1 MLNQSQ
7 KTTLASLKK
16 AAFFAVLTLFGTSSM
31 LYAQT
36 QLIEEV
42 TRSGDEILIPY
53 QKFELDNGLTVIV
66 HEDDSDPL
74 VHVDITYHVGSA
86 REELYKSGFAHFFE
100 HMMFQGSENVAD
112 EEHFKII
119 SDAGGTLNGST
130 NRDRTNY
137 YQTVPSNQL
146 EVVLWLEADRM
157 GFFLDAVTQKKFE
170 IQRETVKNEKGQ
182 NYDNA
187 AYGRWSELTAE
198 TLYPFGH
205 PYSWLT
211 IGKLEDLDR
220 VDVEDLKKFFMRWY
234 GPNNATLTIGGNV
247 TAEEVIPMVEKYFG
261 VIPRGPEVDNMTLE
275 PVQLDADRYVSYVD
289 NNIRFP
295 ALLATYPTVPRFHP
309 DEAPL
314 DFLAQILGTGRSSY
328 LFKKFIL
335 TQKAIQASVFH
346 PVSELAGEF
355 TMFVLPFPGQT
366 LADFEQE
373 MRVILDEFAT
383 EGVSDNDLTKIKASF
398 ESSFING
405 LTSVSGKVS
414 QLADYQTIA
423 DNANY
428 IEEDLSRYLAVT
440 KEDIMRVFNEYIYNK
455 PGVLLSVL
463 PNDGG
468 ATAPAAP
475 DNYVAQKDG
484 DNPFPTT
491 DYSGL
496 SYSRPEG
503 DSFDR
508 SVKPTPGTAP
518 LVQVPDYWRANF
530 ENGIQLIGTESNEVP
545 TVNVQLYIK
554 GGHELDANDPQK
566 AGLASLTAALMNEST
581 QNYSSE
587 EISEELRL
595 VASSISVSGGR
606 SETVVGVSTL
616 SKNLTRTMEL
626 LEEILYRPA
635 FTEEDFNRVKQ
646 QQLESIRAS
655 YQNPAAVASQIYSRL
670 LYGDEHIY
678 SVPTSG
684 LEETV
689 SRITVEDVRAFYES
703 YMSPEITEVVVV
715 GDISE
720 EEALSSLA
728 FLNNWETKNVEIPD
742 LPEPKPGDYT
752 KVYLMD
758 KVGAPQSEIRIGY
771 VSDMTYDA
779 TGEYFKTSLMN
790 YSLGG
795 AFNSRI
801 NLNLREDKGWTYGA
815 RSGFSGNDRGSQFTA
830 SAGIKASAT
839 DSAVVEFIKEIKGFQ
854 ENGITDDELNFM
866 RNSIGQR
873 DARRYETPFQKAGF
887 LGNII
892 RYDLDGSYVDKQ
904 AEIIQNITR
913 EEINALAKKY
923 LNTNNAY
930 ILVVGDGASNR
941 DKLKALGYEVVDVTE
956 KGDIIEPVQEGNE

>member
-16 AAFFAVLTLFGTSSM
+16 AVFFAVLTLFGTSSM

-53 QKFELDNGLTVIV
+53 KKYELDNGLTVIV

-220 VDVEDLKKFFMRWY
+220 VDVDDLKKFFMRWY

-261 VIPRGPEVDNMTLE
+261 VIPRGPEVENMTLE
-275 PVQLDADRYVSYVD
+275 PVQIDADRYVSYVD

-423 DNANY
+423 GNANY

-475 DNYVAQKDG
+475 ENYVAQKDG

-518 LVQVPDYWRANF
+518 LVQVPDYWRASF

-554 GGHELDANDPQK
+554 GGHELDANEPQK

-635 FTEEDFNRVKQ
+635 FTEDDFNRVKQ

-670 LYGDEHIY
+670 LFGDEHIY

-689 SRITVEDVRAFYES
+689 SRITVEDVRNFYET

-728 FLNNWETKNVEIPD
+728 FLNNWEIKNVEIPD

-892 RYDLDGSYVDKQ
+892 RYDLDGSYVDRQ
-904 AEIIQNITR
+904 AEIIQSITR
-913 EEINALAKKY
+913 EEINALARKY
-923 LNTNNAY
+923 LNTDNAY

>member
-16 AAFFAVLTLFGTSSM
+16 AVFFAVLTLFGTSSM

-53 QKFELDNGLTVIV
+53 KKYELDNGLTVIV

-220 VDVEDLKKFFMRWY
+220 VDVDDLKKFFMRWY

-261 VIPRGPEVDNMTLE
+261 VIPRGPEVENMTLE
-275 PVQLDADRYVSYVD
+275 PVQIDADRYVSYVD

-423 DNANY
+423 GNANY

-518 LVQVPDYWRANF
+518 LVQVPDYWRASF

-635 FTEEDFNRVKQ
+635 FTEDDFNRVKQ

-670 LYGDEHIY
+670 LFGDEHIY

-689 SRITVEDVRAFYES
+689 SRITVEDVRNFYET

-728 FLNNWETKNVEIPD
+728 FLNNWEIKNVEIPD

-892 RYDLDGSYVDKQ
+892 RYDLDGSYVDRQ
-904 AEIIQNITR
+904 AEIIQSITR
-913 EEINALAKKY
+913 EEINALARKY
-923 LNTNNAY
+923 LNTDNAY

>member
-86 REELYKSGFAHFFE
+86 REEMYKSGFAHFFE

-234 GPNNATLTIGGNV
+234 GPNNATLTIGGNI

-689 SRITVEDVRAFYES
+689 SRITVEDVRDFYES

-913 EEINALAKKY
+913 EEINALSKKY
-923 LNTNNAY
+923 LNTDNAY

>member
-1 MLNQSQ
+1 
-7 KTTLASLKK
+7 
-16 AAFFAVLTLFGTSSM
+16 
-31 LYAQT
+31 
-36 QLIEEV
+36 
-42 TRSGDEILIPY
+42 
-53 QKFELDNGLTVIV
+53 
-66 HEDDSDPL
+66 
-74 VHVDITYHVGSA
+74 
-86 REELYKSGFAHFFE
+86 
-100 HMMFQGSENVAD
+100 
-112 EEHFKII
+112 
-119 SDAGGTLNGST
+119 
-130 NRDRTNY
+130 
-137 YQTVPSNQL
+137 
-146 EVVLWLEADRM
+146 
-157 GFFLDAVTQKKFE
+157 
-170 IQRETVKNEKGQ
+170 
-182 NYDNA
+182 
-187 AYGRWSELTAE
+187 
-198 TLYPFGH
+198 
-205 PYSWLT
+205 
-211 IGKLEDLDR
+211 
-220 VDVEDLKKFFMRWY
+220 MRWY

-261 VIPRGPEVDNMTLE
+261 VIPRGPEVENMTLE

-423 DNANY
+423 ENANY

-689 SRITVEDVRAFYES
+689 SRITVEDVRDFYES

-913 EEINALAKKY
+913 EEINALSKKY
-923 LNTNNAY
+923 LNTDNAY

>member
-1 MLNQSQ
+1 MFNQLL
-7 KTTLASLKK
+7 KITLLTTI
-16 AAFFAVLTLFGTSSM
+16 LTTSM
-31 LYAQT
+31 LHLKAQT
-36 QLIEEV
+36 SLIEEINFAEKND
-42 TRSGDEILIPY
+42 GIIIPFK
-53 QKFELDNGLTVIV
+53 KFILDNGLTIII
-66 HEDDSDPL
+66 HEDVSDPL

-220 VDVEDLKKFFMRWY
+220 VDVDDLKKFFMRWY

-261 VIPRGPEVDNMTLE
+261 VIPRGPEVENMTLE

-423 DNANY
+423 GNANY

-518 LVQVPDYWRANF
+518 LVQVPDYWRASF

-554 GGHELDANDPQK
+554 GGHELDANNPQK

-635 FTEEDFNRVKQ
+635 FTEDDFNRVKQ

-670 LYGDEHIY
+670 LFGDEHIY

-689 SRITVEDVRAFYES
+689 SRITVEDVRNFYET

-728 FLNNWETKNVEIPD
+728 FLNNWEIKNVEIPD

-892 RYDLDGSYVDKQ
+892 RYNLDGSYVDKQ
-904 AEIIQNITR
+904 AEIIQSITR
-913 EEINALAKKY
+913 EEINALARKY
-923 LNTNNAY
+923 LNTDNAY

-941 DKLKALGYEVVDVTE
+941 DKLKALGYEVVNVTE

>member
-53 QKFELDNGLTVIV
+53 KKYELDNGLTVIV

-220 VDVEDLKKFFMRWY
+220 VDVDDLKKFFMRWY

-261 VIPRGPEVDNMTLE
+261 VIPRGPEVENMTLE
-275 PVQLDADRYVSYVD
+275 PVQIDADRYVSYVD

-423 DNANY
+423 GNANY

-518 LVQVPDYWRANF
+518 LVQVPDYWRASF

-635 FTEEDFNRVKQ
+635 FTEDDFNRVKQ

-670 LYGDEHIY
+670 LFGDEHIY

-689 SRITVEDVRAFYES
+689 SRITVGDVRNFYET

-728 FLNNWETKNVEIPD
+728 FLNNWEIKNVEIPD

-892 RYDLDGSYVDKQ
+892 RYDLDGSYVDRQ
-904 AEIIQNITR
+904 AEIIQSITR
-913 EEINALAKKY
+913 EEINALARKY
-923 LNTNNAY
+923 LNTDNAY

>member
-1 MLNQSQ
+1 MVNQLL
-7 KTTLASLKK
+7 KITLLTTIL
-16 AAFFAVLTLFGTSSM
+16 TSSM
-31 LYAQT
+31 LHLKAQT
-36 QLIEEV
+36 SLIEEINL
-42 TRSGDEILIPY
+42 TEKHDGIIIPFK
-53 QKFELDNGLTVIV
+53 KFVLDNGLTIII

-137 YQTVPSNQL
+137 YQTLPSNQL

-234 GPNNATLTIGGNV
+234 GPNNATLTVGGNV
-247 TAEEVIPMVEKYFG
+247 TAEDVIPLVEKYFG
-261 VIPRGPEVDNMTLE
+261 VIPRGPEVEDMRIE
-275 PVQLDADRYVSYVD
+275 PVVLDADRYVSYVD

-295 ALLATYPTVPRFHP
+295 ALLATYPTVARFHP

-328 LFKKFIL
+328 LYKKFIL

-366 LADFEQE
+366 LANFEQE
-373 MRVILDEFAT
+373 MRTILDEFAQ
-383 EGVSDNDLTKIKASF
+383 EGVADEDLTKIKASF

-405 LTSVSGKVS
+405 LSSVSGKVS
-414 QLADYQTIA
+414 QLADYETISG
-423 DNANY
+423 DANY
-428 IEEDLSRYLAVT
+428 IEKDLERYLAVT
-440 KEDIMRVFNEYIYNK
+440 KEDIMRVFNEYIYGK
-455 PGVLLSVL
+455 PSGILSVL
-463 PNDGG
+463 PKDGG
-468 ATAPAAP
+468 ATAAAE
-475 DNYVAQKDG
+475 DNFLVQRTG

-496 SYSRPEG
+496 SYTRPEG
-503 DSFDR
+503 DTFDR
-508 SVKPTPGTAP
+508 SIKPTPGPAP
-518 LVQVPDYWRANF
+518 LVQVPEYWRADF
-530 ENGIQLIGTESNEVP
+530 DNGLKLIGTQSDEIP
-545 TVNVQLYIK
+545 TVNMQIYIK
-554 GGHELDANDPQK
+554 GGHEMDAYEPEK
-566 AGLASLTAALMNEST
+566 SGLAVLTAALMNEST
-581 QNYSSE
+581 QNYTSE
-587 EISEELRL
+587 EISEELRMI
-595 VASSISVSGGR
+595 ASSISVSGNR
-606 SETVVGVSTL
+606 SETVIGVSTL
-616 SKNLTRTMEL
+616 SKNIERTMEL
-626 LEEILYRPA
+626 LEEVLFRPA
-635 FTEEDFNRVKQ
+635 FNEADFNRVKQ
-646 QQLESIRAS
+646 QQLEGIKAS
-655 YQNPAAVASQIYSRL
+655 YQNPAAIANQVYSRL

-689 SRITVEDVRAFYES
+689 SRIELADVQRFYDS
-703 YMSPEITEVVVV
+703 YFSPEITEVVVV
-715 GDISE
+715 GDLSE
-720 EEALSSLA
+720 EEALKHVS
-728 FLNNWETKNVEIPD
+728 FLSNWTPKNVELPV

-771 VSDMTYDA
+771 VSDLSYDA
-779 TGEYFKTSLMN
+779 TGEYFKTTLMN

-830 SAGIKASAT
+830 SAGIKADAT
-839 DSAVVEFIKEIKGFQ
+839 DSSVVEFIKEIKSFQ
-854 ENGITDDELNFM
+854 ENGITDDELTFM

-892 RYDLDGSYVDKQ
+892 RYDLDGSYVDTQ
-904 AEIIQNITR
+904 ADIIKNISR
-913 EEINALAKKY
+913 EEINALAQKH
-923 LNTNNAY
+923 LHTDNIY
-930 ILVVGDGASNR
+930 ILVVGDGATNR
-941 DKLKALGYEVVDVTE
+941 DKLKALGYEVVDVSE
-956 KGDIIEPVQEGNE
+956 KGDIIEAIQEGN

>member
-16 AAFFAVLTLFGTSSM
+16 AVFFAVLTLFGTSSM

-53 QKFELDNGLTVIV
+53 KKYELDNGLTVIV

-220 VDVEDLKKFFMRWY
+220 VDVDDLKKFFMRWY

-261 VIPRGPEVDNMTLE
+261 VIPRGPEVENMTLE
-275 PVQLDADRYVSYVD
+275 PVQIDADRYVSYVD

-423 DNANY
+423 GNANY

-518 LVQVPDYWRANF
+518 LVQVPDYWRASF

-545 TVNVQLYIK
+545 TFNVQLYIK
-554 GGHELDANDPQK
+554 GGHELDANEPQK

-635 FTEEDFNRVKQ
+635 FTEDDFNRVKQ

-670 LYGDEHIY
+670 LFGDEHIY

-689 SRITVEDVRAFYES
+689 SRITVEDVRNFYET

-728 FLNNWETKNVEIPD
+728 FLNNWEIKNVEIPD

-904 AEIIQNITR
+904 AEIIQSITR
-913 EEINALAKKY
+913 EEINALARKY
-923 LNTNNAY
+923 LNTDNAY

>member
-1 MLNQSQ
+1 M
-7 KTTLASLKK
+7 
-16 AAFFAVLTLFGTSSM
+16 
-31 LYAQT
+31 
-36 QLIEEV
+36 
-42 TRSGDEILIPY
+42 
-53 QKFELDNGLTVIV
+53 
-66 HEDDSDPL
+66 
-74 VHVDITYHVGSA
+74 
-86 REELYKSGFAHFFE
+86 
-100 HMMFQGSENVAD
+100 
-112 EEHFKII
+112 
-119 SDAGGTLNGST
+119 
-130 NRDRTNY
+130 
-137 YQTVPSNQL
+137 
-146 EVVLWLEADRM
+146 
-157 GFFLDAVTQKKFE
+157 
-170 IQRETVKNEKGQ
+170 
-182 NYDNA
+182 
-187 AYGRWSELTAE
+187 
-198 TLYPFGH
+198 
-205 PYSWLT
+205 
-211 IGKLEDLDR
+211 KLR
-220 VDVEDLKKFFMRWY
+220 
-234 GPNNATLTIGGNV
+234 
-247 TAEEVIPMVEKYFG
+247 
-261 VIPRGPEVDNMTLE
+261 
-275 PVQLDADRYVSYVD
+275 PVQLDADRYISYVD

-373 MRVILDEFAT
+373 MRTILDEFAS
-383 EGVSDNDLTKIKASF
+383 EGVSDNDLAKIKASF

-423 DNANY
+423 GNANY
-428 IEEDLSRYLAVT
+428 IDEDLNRYLEVT
-440 KEDIMRVFNEYIYNK
+440 KEDIMRVFNKYIYNN

-468 ATAPAAP
+468 ATTPAAP
-475 DNYVAQKDG
+475 DNYLAQKEG
-484 DNPFPTT
+484 DNPFPIT

-503 DSFDR
+503 DTFDR

-518 LVQVPDYWRANF
+518 LVKVPDYWRANF
-530 ENGIQLIGTESNEVP
+530 ENGIKLIGSESNEVP
-545 TVNVQLYIK
+545 TINIQLYIK

-595 VASSISVSGGR
+595 IASSISVSGGR
-606 SETVVGVSTL
+606 SETVVGLSTL

-626 LEEILYRPA
+626 FEEILYRPA

-646 QQLESIRAS
+646 QQIESIRAS
-655 YQNPAAVASQIYSRL
+655 YQNPAAIASQIYNRL

-689 SRITVEDVRAFYES
+689 IRITIEDVRAFYES

-715 GDISE
+715 GDITE
-720 EEALSSLA
+720 EEAISSLT
-728 FLNNWETKNVEIPD
+728 FLNDWKTKNIDIPN
-742 LPEPKPGDYT
+742 LPKPKPGDYT

-771 VSDMTYDA
+771 VSNMTYDA
-779 TGEYFKTSLMN
+779 TGEYFRTSLMN

-854 ENGITDDELNFM
+854 EDGITKDELNFM

-904 AEIIQNITR
+904 ADIIQNITR

-923 LNTNNAY
+923 LNTENTY
-930 ILVVGDGASNR
+930 ILVVGDGATNR
-941 DKLKALGYEVVDVTE
+941 DKLKALGYEVIDVTE
-956 KGDIIEPVQEGNE
+956 KGDIIEPIQEGSE

>member
-1 MLNQSQ
+1 MLNQLL
-7 KTTLASLKK
+7 KITLLITI
-16 AAFFAVLTLFGTSSM
+16 LPTSM
-31 LYAQT
+31 LHLKAQT
-36 QLIEEV
+36 SLIEEINL
-42 TRSGDEILIPY
+42 TEKHDGIIIPFK
-53 QKFELDNGLTVIV
+53 KFELDNGLTVIV

-220 VDVEDLKKFFMRWY
+220 VDVDDLKKFFMRWY

-247 TAEEVIPMVEKYFG
+247 IAEQVIPMVEKYFG
-261 VIPRGPEVDNMTLE
+261 VIPRGPEVENMNLD
-275 PVQLDADRYVSYVD
+275 PIQLDADRYVSYVD

-373 MRVILDEFAT
+373 MRTILDEFAK

-405 LTSVSGKVS
+405 LTSVTGKVS

-423 DNANY
+423 GNANF
-428 IEEDLSRYLAVT
+428 IEDDLNRYLDVT

-455 PGVLLSVL
+455 AGVLLSVL

-475 DNYVAQKDG
+475 DNYVAQRDG

-518 LVQVPDYWRANF
+518 LVQVPDYWRAGF

-581 QNYSSE
+581 QNYTSE

-616 SKNLTRTMEL
+616 SKNVTRTMEL

-635 FTEEDFNRVKQ
+635 FSEEDFNRVKQ

-655 YQNPAAVASQIYSRL
+655 YQNPAAVASQVYSRL

-689 SRITVEDVRAFYES
+689 SRITVEDVRSFYES

-715 GDISE
+715 GDITE

-728 FLNNWETKNVEIPD
+728 FLNNWVPKNVEIPD

-771 VSDMTYDA
+771 LSDMTYDA

-839 DSAVVEFIKEIKGFQ
+839 DSAVIEFIKEIKGFQ

-904 AEIIQNITR
+904 ADIIKNITR
-913 EEINALAKKY
+913 EEINSLAKKY
-923 LNTNNAY
+923 LNTDNAY

-956 KGDIIEPVQEGNE
+956 KGDIVEPVQEGNE

>member
-1 MLNQSQ
+1 MFNLLL
-7 KTTLASLKK
+7 KVTFLTTL
-16 AAFFAVLTLFGTSSM
+16 LTTSM
-31 LYAQT
+31 LHLKAQT
-36 QLIEEV
+36 SLIEEINFAEKND
-42 TRSGDEILIPY
+42 GIIIPFK
-53 QKFELDNGLTVIV
+53 KFILDNGLTIII
-66 HEDDSDPL
+66 HEDVSDPL

-220 VDVEDLKKFFMRWY
+220 VDVDDLKKFFMRWY

-261 VIPRGPEVDNMTLE
+261 VIPRGPEVENMTLE
-275 PVQLDADRYVSYVD
+275 PVQIDADRYVSYVD

-423 DNANY
+423 GNANY

-468 ATAPAAP
+468 ATTPAAP

-496 SYSRPEG
+496 SYLRPEG

-518 LVQVPDYWRANF
+518 LVQVPDYWRASF

-635 FTEEDFNRVKQ
+635 FTEDDFNRVKQ

-670 LYGDEHIY
+670 LFGDEHIY

-689 SRITVEDVRAFYES
+689 SRITVEDVRNFYET

-728 FLNNWETKNVEIPD
+728 FLNNWEIKNVEIPD

-904 AEIIQNITR
+904 AEIIQSITR
-913 EEINALAKKY
+913 EEINALARKY
-923 LNTNNAY
+923 LNTDNAY

-941 DKLKALGYEVVDVTE
+941 GKLKALGYEVVDVTE
-956 KGDIIEPVQEGNE
+956 KGDIIEPVQEGNK

>member
-1 MLNQSQ
+1 MCISN
-7 KTTLASLKK
+7 LK
-16 AAFFAVLTLFGTSSM
+16 
-31 LYAQT
+31 AQT
-36 QLIEEV
+36 SFIKEV
-42 TRSGDEILIPY
+42 NYSENNKMLVIPF
-53 QKFELDNGLTVIV
+53 KEFKLDNGLTVII

-220 VDVEDLKKFFMRWY
+220 VNVDDLKKFFMRWY

-261 VIPRGPEVDNMTLE
+261 VIPRGPEVKSMKLR

-373 MRVILDEFAT
+373 MRTILDEFAS
-383 EGVSDNDLTKIKASF
+383 EGVSDNDLAKIKASF

-423 DNANY
+423 GNANY
-428 IEEDLSRYLAVT
+428 INEDLNRYLEVT
-440 KEDIMRVFNEYIYNK
+440 KEDIMRVFNKYIYKN

-468 ATAPAAP
+468 ATTPAAP
-475 DNYVAQKDG
+475 DNYLAQKEG

-503 DSFDR
+503 DTFDR

-518 LVQVPDYWRANF
+518 LVKVPDYWRANF
-530 ENGIQLIGTESNEVP
+530 ENGIKLIGSESNEVP
-545 TVNVQLYIK
+545 TINMQLYIK

-595 VASSISVSGGR
+595 IASSISVSGGR
-606 SETVVGVSTL
+606 SETVVGLSTL

-626 LEEILYRPA
+626 FEEILYRPA

-655 YQNPAAVASQIYSRL
+655 YQNPAAVASQIYNRL

-689 SRITVEDVRAFYES
+689 SRITIEDVRTFYES

-715 GDISE
+715 GDITE
-720 EEALSSLA
+720 EEAISSLT
-728 FLNNWETKNVEIPD
+728 FLNEWKTKNVDIPD
-742 LPEPKPGDYT
+742 LPKPKPGDYT

-771 VSDMTYDA
+771 VSNMTYDA

-854 ENGITDDELNFM
+854 EDGITKDELNFM

-892 RYDLDGSYVDKQ
+892 RYNLDGSYVDKQ
-904 AEIIQNITR
+904 ADIIQNITH

-923 LNTNNAY
+923 LNTENAY
-930 ILVVGDGASNR
+930 ILVVGDGATNR
-941 DKLKALGYEVVDVTE
+941 DKLKALGYEVIDVTE
-956 KGDIIEPVQEGNE
+956 KGDIIEPIQEGS

>member
-689 SRITVEDVRAFYES
+689 SRITVEDVRDFYES

-923 LNTNNAY
+923 LNTDNAY

-941 DKLKALGYEVVDVTE
+941 EKLKALGYEVVDVTE

>member
-53 QKFELDNGLTVIV
+53 KKYELDNGLTVIV

-220 VDVEDLKKFFMRWY
+220 VDVDDLKKFFMRWY

-261 VIPRGPEVDNMTLE
+261 VIPRGPEVENMTLE
-275 PVQLDADRYVSYVD
+275 PVQIDADRYVSYVD

-423 DNANY
+423 GNANY

-503 DSFDR
+503 DNFDR

-518 LVQVPDYWRANF
+518 LVQVPDYWRASF

-635 FTEEDFNRVKQ
+635 FTEDDFNRVKQ

-670 LYGDEHIY
+670 LFGDEHIY

-689 SRITVEDVRAFYES
+689 SRITVEDVRNFYET

-728 FLNNWETKNVEIPD
+728 FLNNWEIKNVEIPD

-892 RYDLDGSYVDKQ
+892 PYDLDGSYVDRQ
-904 AEIIQNITR
+904 AEIIQSITR

-923 LNTNNAY
+923 LNTDNAY

>member
-1 MLNQSQ
+1 
-7 KTTLASLKK
+7 
-16 AAFFAVLTLFGTSSM
+16 
-31 LYAQT
+31 
-36 QLIEEV
+36 
-42 TRSGDEILIPY
+42 
-53 QKFELDNGLTVIV
+53 
-66 HEDDSDPL
+66 
-74 VHVDITYHVGSA
+74 
-86 REELYKSGFAHFFE
+86 
-100 HMMFQGSENVAD
+100 
-112 EEHFKII
+112 
-119 SDAGGTLNGST
+119 
-130 NRDRTNY
+130 
-137 YQTVPSNQL
+137 
-146 EVVLWLEADRM
+146 
-157 GFFLDAVTQKKFE
+157 
-170 IQRETVKNEKGQ
+170 
-182 NYDNA
+182 
-187 AYGRWSELTAE
+187 
-198 TLYPFGH
+198 
-205 PYSWLT
+205 
-211 IGKLEDLDR
+211 
-220 VDVEDLKKFFMRWY
+220 
-234 GPNNATLTIGGNV
+234 
-247 TAEEVIPMVEKYFG
+247 
-261 VIPRGPEVDNMTLE
+261 MTLE

-689 SRITVEDVRAFYES
+689 SRITVEDVRDFYES

-892 RYDLDGSYVDKQ
+892 RYDLDGSYVDRQ

-913 EEINALAKKY
+913 EEINALSKKY
-923 LNTNNAY
+923 LNTDNAY

>member
-16 AAFFAVLTLFGTSSM
+16 AVFFAVLTLFGTSSM

-53 QKFELDNGLTVIV
+53 KKYELDNGLTVIV

-220 VDVEDLKKFFMRWY
+220 VDVDDLKKFFMRWY

-261 VIPRGPEVDNMTLE
+261 VIPRGPEVENMTLE
-275 PVQLDADRYVSYVD
+275 PVQIDANRYVSYVD

-423 DNANY
+423 GNANY

-518 LVQVPDYWRANF
+518 LVQVPDYWRASF

-554 GGHELDANDPQK
+554 GGHELDANEPQK

-635 FTEEDFNRVKQ
+635 FTEDDFNRVKQ

-670 LYGDEHIY
+670 LFGDEHIY

-689 SRITVEDVRAFYES
+689 SRITVEDVRNFYET

-728 FLNNWETKNVEIPD
+728 FLNNWEIKNVEIPD

-892 RYDLDGSYVDKQ
+892 RYDLDGSYVDRQ
-904 AEIIQNITR
+904 AEIIQSITR
-913 EEINALAKKY
+913 EEINALARKY
-923 LNTNNAY
+923 LNTDNAY

>member
-1 MLNQSQ
+1 MFNKLL
-7 KTTLASLKK
+7 KITLLTTI
-16 AAFFAVLTLFGTSSM
+16 LTTSM
-31 LYAQT
+31 LHLKAQT
-36 QLIEEV
+36 SLIEEINL
-42 TRSGDEILIPY
+42 TEKNDGFIIPFK
-53 QKFELDNGLTVIV
+53 KFVLDNGLTIII

-423 DNANY
+423 ENANY

-689 SRITVEDVRAFYES
+689 SRITVEDVRNFYET

-815 RSGFSGNDRGSQFTA
+815 RSEFSGNDRGSQFTA

-892 RYDLDGSYVDKQ
+892 RYDLDGSYVDRQ
-904 AEIIQNITR
+904 AEIIQSITR
-913 EEINALAKKY
+913 EEINALARKY
-923 LNTNNAY
+923 LNTDNAY

>member
-689 SRITVEDVRAFYES
+689 SRITVEDVQAFYES

-728 FLNNWETKNVEIPD
+728 FLNNWETKNVEMPD

-913 EEINALAKKY
+913 EEINALSKKY
-923 LNTNNAY
+923 LNTDNAY

>member
-53 QKFELDNGLTVIV
+53 KKYELDNGLTVIV

-220 VDVEDLKKFFMRWY
+220 VDVDDLKKFFMRWY

-247 TAEEVIPMVEKYFG
+247 TAEEVIPMVETYFG
-261 VIPRGPEVDNMTLE
+261 VIPRGLEVENMTLE
-275 PVQLDADRYVSYVD
+275 PVQIDADRYVSYVD

-423 DNANY
+423 GNANY

-518 LVQVPDYWRANF
+518 LVQVPDYWRASF

-554 GGHELDANDPQK
+554 GGHELDANEPQK

-635 FTEEDFNRVKQ
+635 FTEDDFNRVKQ

-670 LYGDEHIY
+670 LFGDEHIY

-689 SRITVEDVRAFYES
+689 TRITVEDVRNFYET

-728 FLNNWETKNVEIPD
+728 FLNNWEIKNVEIPD

-815 RSGFSGNDRGSQFTA
+815 RSGFSGNDRGSEFTA

-892 RYDLDGSYVDKQ
+892 RYDLDGSYVDRQ
-904 AEIIQNITR
+904 AEIIQSITR
-913 EEINALAKKY
+913 EEINALARKY
-923 LNTNNAY
+923 LNTDNAY

>member
-1 MLNQSQ
+1 MISKFRTILI
-7 KTTLASLKK
+7 TLI
-16 AAFFAVLTLFGTSSM
+16 FLTLCISN
-31 LYAQT
+31 LKAQT
-36 QLIEEV
+36 SFIKEV
-42 TRSGDEILIPY
+42 NYSKNNKMLVIPF
-53 QKFELDNGLTVIV
+53 KEFKLDNGLTVII

-220 VDVEDLKKFFMRWY
+220 VNVDDLKKFFMRWY

-247 TAEEVIPMVEKYFG
+247 TAEEVIPLVEKYFG
-261 VIPRGPEVDNMTLE
+261 VIPRGPEVKSMKLRS
-275 PVQLDADRYVSYVD
+275 VQLDADRYVSYVD

-366 LADFEQE
+366 LADFEHE
-373 MRVILDEFAT
+373 MRTILDEFAS
-383 EGVSDNDLTKIKASF
+383 EGVSDNDLAKIKASF

-423 DNANY
+423 GDANY
-428 IEEDLSRYLAVT
+428 IDEDLSRYLEVS
-440 KEDIMRVFNEYIYNK
+440 KEDIMRVFNKYIYNK

-463 PNDGG
+463 PNDNG

-475 DNYVAQKDG
+475 DNYLAQKEG

-503 DSFDR
+503 DTFDR
-508 SVKPTPGTAP
+508 SIKPTPGTAP
-518 LVQVPDYWRANF
+518 LVKVPDYWRAKF
-530 ENGIQLIGTESNEVP
+530 KNGIKLIGSESNEIP
-545 TVNVQLYIK
+545 TINMQLYIK

-595 VASSISVSGGR
+595 IASSISVSGGR
-606 SETVVGVSTL
+606 SETVMGLSTL
-616 SKNLTRTMEL
+616 RKNLTRTMEL
-626 LEEILYRPA
+626 FEEILYRPA

-655 YQNPAAVASQIYSRL
+655 YQNPAAVAGQIYNRL

-689 SRITVEDVRAFYES
+689 NRITIEDIRAFYES
-703 YMSPEITEVVVV
+703 YMSPKITEVVVV
-715 GDISE
+715 GNITE

-728 FLNNWETKNVEIPD
+728 FLNNWESKNVNIPD

-771 VSDMTYDA
+771 VSNMTYDA

-854 ENGITDDELNFM
+854 EDGITKDELNFM

-892 RYDLDGSYVDKQ
+892 RYDLDGSYVEKQ

-923 LNTNNAY
+923 LNTENTY
-930 ILVVGDGASNR
+930 ILVVGDGATNR
-941 DKLKALGYEVVDVTE
+941 DRLKALGYEVIDVTE
-956 KGDIIEPVQEGNE
+956 KGDIIEPIQEGSE

>member
-1 MLNQSQ
+1 MCISN
-7 KTTLASLKK
+7 LK
-16 AAFFAVLTLFGTSSM
+16 
-31 LYAQT
+31 AQT
-36 QLIEEV
+36 SFIKEV
-42 TRSGDEILIPY
+42 NYSENNKMLVIPF
-53 QKFELDNGLTVIV
+53 KEFKLDNGLTVIV

-220 VDVEDLKKFFMRWY
+220 VNVDDLKKFFMRWY

-261 VIPRGPEVDNMTLE
+261 VIPRGPEVKSMKLR

-373 MRVILDEFAT
+373 MRTILDEFAS
-383 EGVSDNDLTKIKASF
+383 EGVSDNDLAKIKASF

-423 DNANY
+423 GNANY
-428 IEEDLSRYLAVT
+428 INEDLNRYLEVT
-440 KEDIMRVFNEYIYNK
+440 KEDIMRVFNKYIYK
-455 PGVLLSVL
+455 SPGVLLSVL

-468 ATAPAAP
+468 ATKPAAP
-475 DNYVAQKDG
+475 DNYIAQKEG

-503 DSFDR
+503 DTFDR

-518 LVQVPDYWRANF
+518 LVKVPDYWRANF
-530 ENGIQLIGTESNEVP
+530 ENGIKLIGSESNEVP
-545 TVNVQLYIK
+545 TINMQLYIK

-595 VASSISVSGGR
+595 IASSISVSGGR
-606 SETVVGVSTL
+606 SETVVGLSTL

-626 LEEILYRPA
+626 FEEILYRPA

-655 YQNPAAVASQIYSRL
+655 YQNPAAVASQIYNRL

-689 SRITVEDVRAFYES
+689 SRITIEDVRAFYES

-715 GDISE
+715 GDITE
-720 EEALSSLA
+720 EEAISSLT
-728 FLNNWETKNVEIPD
+728 FLNEWKTKNVDIPD
-742 LPEPKPGDYT
+742 LPKPKPGDYT

-771 VSDMTYDA
+771 VSNMTYDA

-854 ENGITDDELNFM
+854 EDGITKDELNFM

-904 AEIIQNITR
+904 ADIIQNITH

-923 LNTNNAY
+923 LNTENTY
-930 ILVVGDGASNR
+930 ILVVGDGATNR
-941 DKLKALGYEVVDVTE
+941 DKLKALGYEVIDVTE
-956 KGDIIEPVQEGNE
+956 KGDIIEPIQEDSE

>member
-16 AAFFAVLTLFGTSSM
+16 AVFFAVLTLFGTSSM

-53 QKFELDNGLTVIV
+53 KKYELDNGLTVIV

-220 VDVEDLKKFFMRWY
+220 VDVDDLKKFFMRWY

-261 VIPRGPEVDNMTLE
+261 VIPRGPEVENMTLE
-275 PVQLDADRYVSYVD
+275 PVQIDADRYVSYVD

-423 DNANY
+423 GNANY

-518 LVQVPDYWRANF
+518 LVQVPDYWRASF

-635 FTEEDFNRVKQ
+635 FTEDDFNRVKQ

-670 LYGDEHIY
+670 LFGDEHIY

-689 SRITVEDVRAFYES
+689 SRITVEDVRNFYET

-728 FLNNWETKNVEIPD
+728 FLNNWEIKNVEIPD

-854 ENGITDDELNFM
+854 DNGITDDELNFM

-892 RYDLDGSYVDKQ
+892 RYDLDGSYVDRQ
-904 AEIIQNITR
+904 AEIIQSITR
-913 EEINALAKKY
+913 EEINALARKY
-923 LNTNNAY
+923 LNTDNAY

>member
-423 DNANY
+423 GNANY

-689 SRITVEDVRAFYES
+689 SRITVEDVRDFYES

-913 EEINALAKKY
+913 EEINALSKKY
-923 LNTNNAY
+923 LNTDNAY

>member
-414 QLADYQTIA
+414 QLADYKTIA

-689 SRITVEDVRAFYES
+689 SRITVEDVRDFYES

-728 FLNNWETKNVEIPD
+728 FLNNWETKNVEMPD

-913 EEINALAKKY
+913 EEINALSKKY
-923 LNTNNAY
+923 LNTDNAY

>member
-1 MLNQSQ
+1 MFNQLL
-7 KTTLASLKK
+7 KITLLTTI
-16 AAFFAVLTLFGTSSM
+16 LTTSM
-31 LYAQT
+31 LHLKAQT
-36 QLIEEV
+36 SLIEEINL
-42 TRSGDEILIPY
+42 TEKNEGIIIPF
-53 QKFELDNGLTVIV
+53 QKFVLDNGLTIII

-234 GPNNATLTIGGNV
+234 GPNNATLTIGGNI

-261 VIPRGPEVDNMTLE
+261 VIPRGPEVDNMTLK

-423 DNANY
+423 GNANY

-475 DNYVAQKDG
+475 DNYVAQKDR

-508 SVKPTPGTAP
+508 SVKPKPGTAP

-616 SKNLTRTMEL
+616 SKNLTRTIEL

-720 EEALSSLA
+720 EEGLSSLA
-728 FLNNWETKNVEIPD
+728 FLNNWETKNVAIPD

-913 EEINALAKKY
+913 EEINALSKKY
-923 LNTNNAY
+923 LNTDNAY

>member
-86 REELYKSGFAHFFE
+86 REEMYKSGFAHFFE

-455 PGVLLSVL
+455 PGILLSVL

-689 SRITVEDVRAFYES
+689 SRITVEDVRDFYES

-720 EEALSSLA
+720 EEALTSLA
-728 FLNNWETKNVEIPD
+728 FLNNWETKNVEMPD

-913 EEINALAKKY
+913 EEINALSKKY
-923 LNTNNAY
+923 LNTDNAY